1 MTTQHDTQIDGHG
14 DSWALRSVRLAAGDK
29 QLAQDNLFLAMQGDH
44 NLRLA
49 VERVGIRKLI
59 ASGLVRYK
67 HLVKTGGPYLAAH
80 PEKAEQLPELEA
92 VKE

>member
-29 QLAQDNLFLAMQGDH
+29 QLAQDNLFLAMRGDH

-49 VERVGIRKLI
+49 VERAGVQKLI
-59 ASGLVRYK
+59 ASGLARYRV
-67 HLVKTGGPYLAAH
+67 LMRTGGPYLAAH
-80 PEKAEQLPELEA
+80 PEEA
-92 VKE
+92 RS